1 MLYPALLG
9 IFGMTKYS
17 LTLPKPSPNPN
28 IIIKY
33 KILISMGVSICLDVV
48 SIETLDLDTGKGWS
62 RQSRKSLHF
71 QNLSLDNR
79 EVSIEIEKSRFCLD
93 TTFQSQ
99 KSRLRSRNMSRHDIF
114 GKSRQ
119 FVSISIES

>member
-1 MLYPALLG
+1 MLYPAMLG
-9 IFGMTKYS
+9 IFSMTKYS

-48 SIETLDLDTGKGWS
+48 SISTLEKGWS
-62 RQSRKSLHF
+62 RQLGKSRHF

-79 EVSIEIEKSRFCLD
+79 EVSIEIEKS
-93 TTFQSQ
+93 
-99 KSRLRSRNMSRHDIF
+99 
-114 GKSRQ
+114 
-119 FVSISIES
+119 

>member
-9 IFGMTKYS
+9 IFSMTKYS

-48 SIETLDLDTGKGWS
+48 SIKTLDLDTGKRLVS
-62 RQSRKSLHF
+62 TVEKISTLSKS
-71 QNLSLDNR
+71 
-79 EVSIEIEKSRFCLD
+79 
-93 TTFQSQ
+93 
-99 KSRLRSRNMSRHDIF
+99 
-114 GKSRQ
+114 
-119 FVSISIES
+119 

>member
-9 IFGMTKYS
+9 ILSMTKYS

-48 SIETLDLDTGKGWS
+48 SIETLDLDTGKRLVS
-62 RQSRKSLHF
+62 TVEKIRTLPKS
-71 QNLSLDNR
+71 
-79 EVSIEIEKSRFCLD
+79 
-93 TTFQSQ
+93 
-99 KSRLRSRNMSRHDIF
+99 
-114 GKSRQ
+114 
-119 FVSISIES
+119 

>member
-9 IFGMTKYS
+9 IFSMTKYS

-48 SIETLDLDTGKGWS
+48 LMETLDLNTGKRLVSTVGKIS
-62 RQSRKSLHF
+62 TLSKS
-71 QNLSLDNR
+71 
-79 EVSIEIEKSRFCLD
+79 
-93 TTFQSQ
+93 
-99 KSRLRSRNMSRHDIF
+99 
-114 GKSRQ
+114 
-119 FVSISIES
+119 